1 MRIRNYRDLL
11 VWQKGVVL
19 ARDVYRLTRKF
30 PRFERYGLAGQ
41 LQRAAVSVPSNIAE
55 GHARQHTKEFRQFLF
70 QSLGSLAEV
79 DTQLSLAGEL
89 GHMDPGQAAE
99 VEERTL
105 ELRKMIHALIAS
117 LPDRRSS
124 E

>member
-55 GHARQHTKEFRQFLF
+55 GHSHNT
-70 QSLGSLAEV
+70 
-79 DTQLSLAGEL
+79 
-89 GHMDPGQAAE
+89 P
-99 VEERTL
+99 
-105 ELRKMIHALIAS
+105 
-117 LPDRRSS
+117 RSS
-124 E
+124 ARSYSNLLDRSLR